1 MKTRTKH
8 KAALIRRI
16 MNKLA
21 DKAINHDEGLTP
33 EDVKA
38 ALEHVYESTSR
49 YVVRERKLLSG
60 KG

>member
-1 MKTRTKH
+1 
-8 KAALIRRI
+8 

-33 EDVKA
+33 EDVQA

-49 YVVRERKLLSG
+49 YVVRERRLPSG